1 MATLPAPP
9 VLSLFIPY
17 PVNFHVTTNTFV
29 RYQDGNGGTNVGM
42 ITLLIPQQQMLRIR
56 QFLSWGDL
64 LQILGAGADNIAD
77 VSFWP
82 RRNSAK
88 PPSYLCDSSIVV
100 DVPVC
105 QVCGLAFVFYEKDD
119 IVRQLEGM
127 KHTYCV
133 SSYFDSDSL
142 TIKHQRSFSS
152 FPSTFHAVLPTCFPS
167 MIFEQMLKIKYKMQ
181 LALNTRSGKTRKIVT
196 FQVEN
201 INQVTWENITADL
214 PVALLKSERI
224 INFFFIE
231 KGDLIVQKKKVSALS
246 FELKN
251 PDHMQFAQKLFG
263 KYVGLGVR
271 ILMHC
276 PIGRRKAA
284 ENIHEISIGDSLN
297 VVPFEKRAMEVI
309 QRGIT
314 LKYLPSASV
323 LSVTI
328 RFRHV
333 HQQNDVR
340 HHLRVRGV
348 IMIDDDYSNTSIEG
362 NSWPLHSDTIL
373 SGHPI

>member
-1 MATLPAPP
+1 
-9 VLSLFIPY
+9 
-17 PVNFHVTTNTFV
+17 
-29 RYQDGNGGTNVGM
+29 
-42 ITLLIPQQQMLRIR
+42 
-56 QFLSWGDL
+56 
-64 LQILGAGADNIAD
+64 
-77 VSFWP
+77 
-82 RRNSAK
+82 
-88 PPSYLCDSSIVV
+88 
-100 DVPVC
+100 
-105 QVCGLAFVFYEKDD
+105 
-119 IVRQLEGM
+119 
-127 KHTYCV
+127 
-133 SSYFDSDSL
+133 
-142 TIKHQRSFSS
+142 
-152 FPSTFHAVLPTCFPS
+152 
-167 MIFEQMLKIKYKMQ
+167 MLKIKYKMQ